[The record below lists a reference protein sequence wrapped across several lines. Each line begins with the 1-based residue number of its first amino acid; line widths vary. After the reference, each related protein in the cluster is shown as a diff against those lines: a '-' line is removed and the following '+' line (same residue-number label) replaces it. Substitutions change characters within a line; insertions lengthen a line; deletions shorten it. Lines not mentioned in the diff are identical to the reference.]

1 MKQMIL
7 LIAGLLLLSPAFAD
21 EESVYNRVS
30 ISAEASAEVEND
42 TLFAEL
48 YIEHQAKTA
57 AGAAEVVNAAI
68 EWGLGQAQSVKGIK
82 VRTLEYNTT
91 PVYSK
96 ARKAGEVYTPQI
108 MEWRVSQA
116 MRVESTD
123 ADALSELIT
132 GLQEKLAIRQIGYE
146 VSEALR
152 EATESVLI
160 DEAIRAYQ
168 QRAQQVAKA
177 FGHDDFRLVKVNIN
191 SGGMRPPVPYQA
203 RSMAMEAAAAAPVA
217 IDAGTSTL
225 KINVNGTIE
234 LQ

>member
-1 MKQMIL
+1 MKQMTL
-7 LIAGLLLLSPAFAD
+7 LIAGLFLLSPAFAD
-21 EESVYNRVS
+21 EDTVYNHVS
-30 ISAEASAEVEND
+30 ISAEASADVEND
-42 TLFAEL
+42 TLVAEL

-57 AGAAEVVNAAI
+57 AEAAEVVNAAI
-68 EWGLGQAQSVKGIK
+68 DWGVKQAQAVEGVK
-82 VRTLEYNTT
+82 VRTLEYNTS

-123 ADALSELIT
+123 ADALSELIA
-132 GLQEKLAIRQIGYE
+132 GLQQRLAIRQIGYE
-146 VSEALR
+146 VSKALR

-160 DEAIRAYQ
+160 DEAIQAFQ
-168 QRAQQVAKA
+168 QRSRQVAKG
-177 FGHDDFRLVKVNIN
+177 FGHDGYRLVKVNIN
-191 SGGMRPPVPYQA
+191 SGSFRPPVPYA

-217 IDAGTSTL
+217 IEAGTSTL

>member
-1 MKQMIL
+1 
-7 LIAGLLLLSPAFAD
+7 
-21 EESVYNRVS
+21 
-30 ISAEASAEVEND
+30 
-42 TLFAEL
+42 
-48 YIEHQAKTA
+48 
-57 AGAAEVVNAAI
+57 
-68 EWGLGQAQSVKGIK
+68 
-82 VRTLEYNTT
+82 
-91 PVYSK
+91 
-96 ARKAGEVYTPQI
+96 
-108 MEWRVSQA
+108 

-123 ADALSELIT
+123 ADVLSELIT
-132 GLQEKLAIRQIGYE
+132 GLQEKLAIRQVGYE

-225 KINVNGTIE
+225 KISVNGTIE

>member
-1 MKQMIL
+1 MKQMIP
-7 LIAGLLLLSPAFAD
+7 LIAGLFLLSPAFAD
-21 EESVYNRVS
+21 EDTVYNQVS
-30 ISAEASAEVEND
+30 ISAEASADVEND
-42 TLFAEL
+42 TLVAEL
-48 YIEHQAKTA
+48 FIEHQAKTA
-57 AGAAEVVNAAI
+57 AEAAEVVNAAI
-68 EWGLGQAQSVKGIK
+68 DWGVKQAQSVDGVK

-96 ARKAGEVYTPQI
+96 TRSASDVYTPQI

-123 ADALSELIT
+123 ADVLSELIT
-132 GLQEKLAIRQIGYE
+132 GLQEKLAIRQVGYE

-225 KINVNGTIE
+225 KISVNGTIE

>member
-1 MKQMIL
+1 
-7 LIAGLLLLSPAFAD
+7 
-21 EESVYNRVS
+21 
-30 ISAEASAEVEND
+30 
-42 TLFAEL
+42 
-48 YIEHQAKTA
+48 
-57 AGAAEVVNAAI
+57 
-68 EWGLGQAQSVKGIK
+68 
-82 VRTLEYNTT
+82 
-91 PVYSK
+91 
-96 ARKAGEVYTPQI
+96 

>member
-1 MKQMIL
+1 MKQMTL
-7 LIAGLLLLSPAFAD
+7 LIAGLFLLSPAFAD
-21 EESVYNRVS
+21 EDTVYNHVS
-30 ISAEASAEVEND
+30 ISAEASADVEND
-42 TLFAEL
+42 TLVAEL

-57 AGAAEVVNAAI
+57 AEAAEVVNAAI
-68 EWGLGQAQSVKGIK
+68 DWGVKQAQAVEGVK
-82 VRTLEYNTT
+82 VRTLEYNTS

-132 GLQEKLAIRQIGYE
+132 GLQQRLAIRQIGYE
-146 VSEALR
+146 VSKALR

-160 DEAIRAYQ
+160 DEAIQAFQ
-168 QRAQQVAKA
+168 QRSRQVAKG
-177 FGHDDFRLVKVNIN
+177 FGHDGYRLVKVNIN
-191 SGGMRPPVPYQA
+191 SGSFRPPVPYA

-217 IDAGTSTL
+217 IEAGTSTL

>member
-1 MKQMIL
+1 MKQMTL
-7 LIAGLLLLSPAFAD
+7 LIAGLFLLSPAFAD
-21 EESVYNRVS
+21 EDPVYNHVS
-30 ISAEASAEVEND
+30 ISAEASADVEND
-42 TLFAEL
+42 TLVAEL

-57 AGAAEVVNAAI
+57 AEAAEDVNAAI
-68 EWGLGQAQSVKGIK
+68 DWGVKQAQAVEGVK
-82 VRTLEYNTT
+82 VRTLEYNTS

-132 GLQEKLAIRQIGYE
+132 GLQQRLAIRQIGYE
-146 VSEALR
+146 VSKALR

-160 DEAIRAYQ
+160 DEAIQAFQ
-168 QRAQQVAKA
+168 QRSRQVAKG
-177 FGHDDFRLVKVNIN
+177 FGHDGYRLVKVNIN
-191 SGGMRPPVPYQA
+191 SGSFRPPVPYA
-203 RSMAMEAAAAAPVA
+203 RSMAMEAAGAAPVA
-217 IDAGTSTL
+217 IEAGTSTL